1 MDSAAWRR
9 WADCGAVGVFR
20 ARPAGR
26 FEAVEM
32 ADVSFAMEEAV
43 AKKARHRK
51 RGLKAKGET
60 SASRTLDAIK
70 QRRQEREEKKDTR
83 TEVEKVHARE
93 QAKIDAAAAAAA
105 SAVLRSATS
114 RNRALPGL
122 MMMTNEPD
130 ENKPPS
136 HDKNGRVKK
145 RKKKK
150 EPVSGLLLALREKK
164 EEENKLALGDKRWC
178 LKCKGAF
185 EGDICPNACPA
196 FMYRDDI
203 PQ

>member
-1 MDSAAWRR
+1 
-9 WADCGAVGVFR
+9 
-20 ARPAGR
+20 
-26 FEAVEM
+26 M

-70 QRRQEREEKKDTR
+70 QRRREREEKRDTR
-83 TEVEKVHARE
+83 TEIEKVHARE

-105 SAVLRSATS
+105 SAVVRSASS
-114 RNRALPGL
+114 RNRALPG
-122 MMMTNEPD
+122 MMMMMPAEPD

-164 EEENKLALGDKRWC
+164 EEENKLALGNKRWC
-178 LKCKGAF
+178 LKCKAAF
-185 EGDICPNACPA
+185 EEDICPNKCPV